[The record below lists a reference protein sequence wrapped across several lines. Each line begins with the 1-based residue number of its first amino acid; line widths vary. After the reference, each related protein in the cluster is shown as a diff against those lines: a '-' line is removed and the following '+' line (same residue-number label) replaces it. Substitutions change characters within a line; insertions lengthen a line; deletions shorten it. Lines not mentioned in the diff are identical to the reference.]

1 MKKNVLASFTM
12 FLLLTIFTGALSF
25 SQNRGI
31 RIRIKNLAPDSEVG
45 KQYLVLI
52 AINKYE
58 NWTPLYRPVKDAEEI
73 RYTLESRYYIDEIL
87 TLYDEKATKEG
98 IIKLFKEM
106 QGRLEVKDSVLIFY
120 AGHGHL
126 DSASKNGFWIP
137 VDGGL
142 DENVQERWIPNSII
156 RGLISQM
163 NSKHI
168 LLISDSCFSGDLL
181 EAWRE
186 KAPTITHEYFKKA
199 YQRRSRQVL
208 TSGASERVPDKS
220 EFSTQL
226 KLALEEN
233 DKPYLDPL
241 SIYNKI
247 RWGIKGT
254 LPMFG
259 YLNGTN
265 HQEGGAFLFFLKEDW
280 IKKEDRIKVW
290 TEMRAD
296 RVGGIEHAYGSS
308 FKFPHII
315 SYKMLKNEKII
326 GSCQYLYEEKTNLKG
341 ISSLKLRNFQ
351 GLGYSADEWLVT
363 YLFTIDLSLY
373 AHLVMKGKE
382 KISEMRLKKVLGF
395 DGEKNQEFVFMDS
408 WSPNFIHRE
417 YFIQYKVFDFLSSFV
432 VTSHMVASGE
442 FKRMEK
448 FNMLINKEFPI
459 VEMKYLGEENIPF
472 QGKLVTTKVLSITR
486 NNVEMLRFNILKE
499 KNYCLPV
506 KVVILYDEKFM
517 FIESLQSF
525 GTSEKGKIF
534 VSNLSFMDAQT
545 KSTMA
550 NSDAAALIN
559 DAVVNGILEGK
570 KTNNRV
576 TINEPDHI
584 IPNTDEKVVQLLNI
598 VFDPS
603 LTKSEKFDK
612 IRSDLMEPYHVDALV
627 TGHYVDDAKNALIS
641 IQPIVYSK
649 AGKVVLIKNLQF
661 TKGEILCEDTLTR
674 KKILCPYAFAQISQ
688 AVQELIEEL

>member
-12 FLLLTIFTGALSF
+12 FLLLTIFTGAFSF

-31 RIRIKNLAPDSEVG
+31 RIRIKNLSPDSEVG

-73 RYTLESRYYIDEIL
+73 RETLESRYYIDEVL

-186 KAPTITHEYFKKA
+186 KTQTITHAYFKKA

-241 SIYNKI
+241 SIYNEI

-254 LPMFG
+254 LPMYG

-265 HQEGGAFLFFLKEDW
+265 HQEGGAFLFFLK
-280 IKKEDRIKVW
+280 DRNVH
-290 TEMRAD
+290 E
-296 RVGGIEHAYGSS
+296 
-308 FKFPHII
+308 I
-315 SYKMLKNEKII
+315 STGK
-326 GSCQYLYEEKTNLKG
+326 
-341 ISSLKLRNFQ
+341 
-351 GLGYSADEWLVT
+351 SAD
-363 YLFTIDLSLY
+363 
-373 AHLVMKGKE
+373 
-382 KISEMRLKKVLGF
+382 
-395 DGEKNQEFVFMDS
+395 
-408 WSPNFIHRE
+408 
-417 YFIQYKVFDFLSSFV
+417 
-432 VTSHMVASGE
+432 
-442 FKRMEK
+442 
-448 FNMLINKEFPI
+448 
-459 VEMKYLGEENIPF
+459 
-472 QGKLVTTKVLSITR
+472 
-486 NNVEMLRFNILKE
+486 
-499 KNYCLPV
+499 V
-506 KVVILYDEKFM
+506 KVVESRGIPVKINEKGYWEADYGDGIIMVYIPAGEFTMGSNDGEDDEKPPHKVYLDAYWM
-517 FIESLQSF
+517 
-525 GTSEKGKIF
+525 GKTEVTVKQYMKF
-534 VSNLSFMDAQT
+534 VNET
-545 KSTMA
+545 KTHFPEW
-550 NSDAAALIN
+550 
-559 DAVVNGILEGK
+559 LERG
-570 KTNNRV
+570 V
-576 TINEPDHI
+576 
-584 IPNTDEKVVQLLNI
+584 
-598 VFDPS
+598 
-603 LTKSEKFDK
+603 
-612 IRSDLMEPYHVDALV
+612 
-627 TGHYVDDAKNALIS
+627 S
-641 IQPIVYSK
+641 IM
-649 AGKVVLIKNLQF
+649 
-661 TKGEILCEDTLTR
+661 
-674 KKILCPYAFAQISQ
+674 
-688 AVQELIEEL
+688 